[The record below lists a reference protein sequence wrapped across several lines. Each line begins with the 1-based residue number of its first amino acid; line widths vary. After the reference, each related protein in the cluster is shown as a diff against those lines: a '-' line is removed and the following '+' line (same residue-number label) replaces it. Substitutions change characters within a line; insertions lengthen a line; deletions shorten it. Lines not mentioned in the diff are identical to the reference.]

1 MAIEVK
7 NGVLCLWGR
16 VALGSHLISTPFF
29 RTLSENLNGKNV
41 GIVTNF
47 SGVNFFR
54 VNPYGINVHYFESS
68 INDARMPEVLGT
80 LSKIKSGL
88 YDVAV
93 VLPETGGFYT
103 DLVVR
108 NGLPFKDRIASRSSA
123 RHFGGYI
130 SGYPLYTGFPD
141 KFMEVFGFNTIID
154 SDERSAGSST
164 YIGDQLLEY
173 LKPFGFMRGDNRPD
187 IWSSAE
193 DALAIRSRYEGKGVT
208 ENDFVLGFNL
218 GAHNHIWDISN
229 FENLI
234 RSLASDL
241 EGGVGGRQVKFA
253 CSYASYEISLFMDL
267 QEKLRDMELRGV
279 LFGIENKSMGELKEA
294 IAGMDYLITSETGTA
309 HVAQSAS
316 VDVPS
321 TVLYPSQDWME
332 TRLCP
337 HPGVR
342 IAPLVSSK
350 FGVNYISPEE
360 VRAATLKGLAKWC
373 R

>member
-1 MAIEVK
+1 MAIEVNK
-7 NGVLCLWGR
+7 GVLCLWGR
-16 VALGSHLISTPFF
+16 NALGSHLISTPFF

-41 GIVTNF
+41 GIATNY
-47 SGVNFFR
+47 SGVDFFR
-54 VNPYGINVHYFESS
+54 GNPYGINVHYFESTMD
-68 INDARMPEVLGT
+68 NATRPEVQGT
-80 LSKIKSGL
+80 ISEIRCGL

-108 NGLPFKDRIASRSSA
+108 NGLAFKDRIASKDSA
-123 RHFGGYI
+123 RHFRGYI
-130 SGYPLYTGFPD
+130 SEYPLYTGFPD
-141 KFMEVFGFNTIID
+141 KFMEVFGFNTIIN
-154 SDERSAGSST
+154 SDKVSVGSST

-173 LKPFGFMRGDNRPD
+173 IKPFGFMFGDNRPD
-187 IWSSAE
+187 VWSSE
-193 DALAIRSRYEGKGVT
+193 NDALAIRSRYEGRGVT

-229 FENLI
+229 FERLI

-241 EGGVGGRQVKFA
+241 EEGVGGRQVKFA
-253 CSYASYEISLFMDL
+253 CSYALYESHLFMDL
-267 QEKLRDMELRGV
+267 QQKLRNMESSGV
-279 LFGIENKSMGELKEA
+279 LFGIENKSVGELKEA

-309 HVAQSAS
+309 HVAQSAG

-321 TVLYPSQDWME
+321 TVLYPSQDWMA

-342 IAPLVSSK
+342 VEPLVSSK

-360 VRAATLKGLAKWC
+360 VRAATLKGIAKWC